1 MAEASADLAKLSEQL
16 QAIIKKST
24 TIRKRIANMAVAR
37 IGARSVQDFMID
49 GGKEGVNQPVNAD
62 KLTIR
67 SQKLSRAVLGGAG
80 SRKQVKIQQ
89 RTLQLIW
96 TILVPY
102 AAIHEFGG
110 TINIPITVQMRKFFW
125 AMWYETKDEKWKWM
139 ALTKKTAF
147 KITMKERPYLEPAAK
162 LELPTVQ
169 QKAAELLFTF
179 VDEILNS

>member
-1 MAEASADLAKLSEQL
+1 
-16 QAIIKKST
+16 
-24 TIRKRIANMAVAR
+24 MAVTR

-49 GGKEGVNQPVNAD
+49 GGKDDTGGPVNAD

-67 SQKLSRAVLGGAG
+67 SQTLSRAVLGGAG
-80 SRKQVKIQQ
+80 SRKDVKVSKN
-89 RTLQLIW
+89 TLKLIW

-110 TINIPITVQMRKFFW
+110 TINIPITVQMRRFFW
-125 AMWYETKDEKWKWM
+125 AMWYETQEEKWKWM

-162 LELPTVQ
+162 LELPFVQ